1 MELVELELT
10 PLYKSGPTETKVA
23 PTIDL
28 IFEQTSE
35 PRKWKNSM

>member
-10 PLYKSGPTETKVA
+10 PLSKSGPTDTKVA

-35 PRKWKNSM
+35 YKK